1 MKHLLANW
9 KMHLGVRESV
19 AMARAI
25 LRDMRG
31 KDQNPHV
38 MVFPSY
44 TALSEVRKVL
54 AHTKMHMGAQQ
65 VSRARTA
72 AHTGQISVHMLEDIG
87 ATHVLVGHPEHD
99 LGVDQMDAV
108 RQTLSLLGESSVQ
121 PIVYL
126 GQNIFSPEH
135 IHLAELQPELEVI
148 VAAGKGVSPAGHKH
162 KLMLVVEPGYVTSGG
177 TPADATRIAQLFTDT
192 RAYLAQNGYS
202 SESVVLCYGGHVTM
216 ESAHS
221 FLREPAIDGLA
232 IGAASIKLNQFLSI
246 MQDARD
252 VMRA

>member
-31 KDQNPHV
+31 KEQNPHV
-38 MVFPSY
+38 IVFPSH
-44 TALSEVRKVL
+44 TALAEVRKTL
-54 AHTKMHMGAQQ
+54 AHTKVHLGAQG
-65 VSRARTA
+65 VSRERGG
-72 AHTGQISVHMLEDIG
+72 AHTGQISTHMLEDIG
-87 ATHVLVGHPEHD
+87 ATHVIVGHPEHE
-99 LGVDQMDAV
+99 LGGARIDAIQ
-108 RQTLSLLGESSVQ
+108 QTLALLVQSSIQ
-121 PIVYL
+121 PVIYV
-126 GQNIFSPEH
+126 GQDISSSEKL
-135 IHLAELQPELEVI
+135 HLSALMQELEVI
-148 VAAGKGVSPAGHKH
+148 VAAGKGTSPAGHKH
-162 KLMLVVEPGYVTSGG
+162 KLMLVLEPGYVTTGG
-177 TPADATRIAQLFTDT
+177 APADATQIARLFDET
-192 RAYLAQNGYS
+192 RVYLAENGYPQ
-202 SESVVLCYGGHVTM
+202 ESVVLCYGGHVTM